1 MFLLKKSGFIFC
13 LETLLKQIGS
23 KILALTSNENT
34 ENTELFDHLQLVLEN
49 RLSKK
54 VMILEGDGSS
64 CKKNYKRD
72 LLKKTFVL

>member
-23 KILALTSNENT
+23 KNALTSNENT